1 MSNSKLNDEIF
12 DALLKEALSQLEEEK
27 VKEKN
32 RELEQIDTSDYVP
45 SKKFLR
51 NLRREYF
58 RYSVKNTLKSKALR
72 KVASFVLMT
81 GLVSGGLCFWAEAN
95 GIPVYETIFLRK
107 ERYTS
112 IEVYNQIVSEEDES
126 SLDYFYFPKYL
137 PVDFQVVEEVSDG
150 ELYYI
155 RFENQD
161 QYFYLSQSASSL
173 SKWERI
179 DTEEAEVE
187 NQKIDGHRGFY
198 VEIEGKRAIYL
209 DMRNMAVSI
218 YGNIEKKDLIRMA
231 QNLELLEKTKKELIN

>member
-72 KVASFVLMT
+72 KVASFVLMA
-81 GLVSGGLCFWAEAN
+81 GVVSGGLCFWAEAN

-137 PVDFQVVEEVSDG
+137 PLGFTVTEEISNK
-150 ELYYI
+150 EFYYI
-155 RFENQD
+155 KFESQE
-161 QYFYLSQSASSL
+161 QYFYISQGPLLSAKQ
-173 SKWERI
+173 KRI
-179 DTEEAEVE
+179 DTENAELE
-187 NQKIDGHRGFY
+187 SIEIDGHQGLY
-198 VEIEGKRAIYL
+198 VEMDDKQIVYLEMGNTAI
-209 DMRNMAVSI
+209 SI
-218 YGNIEKKDLIRMA
+218 YGNIGKKEIFQMA
-231 QNLELLEKTKKELIN
+231 NNLEFLER

>member
-32 RELEQIDTSDYVP
+32 RELEQIDTSDYLP

-137 PVDFQVVEEVSDG
+137 PLGFTVTEEISNK
-150 ELYYI
+150 EFYYI
-155 RFENQD
+155 KFESQE
-161 QYFYLSQSASSL
+161 QYFYISQGPLLSAKQ
-173 SKWERI
+173 KRI
-179 DTEEAEVE
+179 DTENAELE
-187 NQKIDGHRGFY
+187 SIEIDGHQGLY
-198 VEIEGKRAIYL
+198 VEMDDKQIVYLEMGNTAI
-209 DMRNMAVSI
+209 SI
-218 YGNIEKKDLIRMA
+218 YGNIGKKEIFQMA
-231 QNLELLEKTKKELIN
+231 NNLEFLER

>member
-72 KVASFVLMT
+72 KVASFVLMA
-81 GLVSGGLCFWAEAN
+81 GIVSGGLCFWAEAN

-137 PVDFQVVEEVSDG
+137 PLGFTVTEEVSSN
-150 ELYYI
+150 EVYYI
-155 RFENQD
+155 KFENQD
-161 QYFYLSQSASSL
+161 QYFYIS
-173 SKWERI
+173 
-179 DTEEAEVE
+179 
-187 NQKIDGHRGFY
+187 QKIPP
-198 VEIEGKRAIYL
+198 YL
-209 DMRNMAVSI
+209 F
-218 YGNIEKKDLIRMA
+218 
-231 QNLELLEKTKKELIN
+231 

>member
-137 PVDFQVVEEVSDG
+137 PLGFTVTEEISNK
-150 ELYYI
+150 EFYYI
-155 RFENQD
+155 KFESQE
-161 QYFYLSQSASSL
+161 QYFYISQGPLLSAKQ
-173 SKWERI
+173 KRI
-179 DTEEAEVE
+179 DTENAELE
-187 NQKIDGHRGFY
+187 SIEIDGHQGLY
-198 VEIEGKRAIYL
+198 VEMDDKQIVYLEMGNTAI
-209 DMRNMAVSI
+209 SI
-218 YGNIEKKDLIRMA
+218 YGNIGKKEIFQMA
-231 QNLELLEKTKKELIN
+231 NNLEFLER

>member
-32 RELEQIDTSDYVP
+32 RELEEIDTSDYLP

-72 KVASFVLMT
+72 KVASFVLMA
-81 GLVSGGLCFWAEAN
+81 GVVSGGLCFWAEAN

-137 PVDFQVVEEVSDG
+137 PLGFTVTEEISNK
-150 ELYYI
+150 EFYYI
-155 RFENQD
+155 KFESQE
-161 QYFYLSQSASSL
+161 QYFYISQGPLLSAKQ
-173 SKWERI
+173 KRI
-179 DTEEAEVE
+179 DTENAELE
-187 NQKIDGHRGFY
+187 SIEIDGHQGLY
-198 VEIEGKRAIYL
+198 VEMDDKQIVYLEMGNTAI
-209 DMRNMAVSI
+209 SI
-218 YGNIEKKDLIRMA
+218 YGNIGKKEIFQMA
-231 QNLELLEKTKKELIN
+231 NNLEFLER

>member
-32 RELEQIDTSDYVP
+32 RELEEIDTSDYLP

-72 KVASFVLMT
+72 KVASFVLMA

-137 PVDFQVVEEVSDG
+137 PLGFTVTEEVSNK
-150 ELYYI
+150 EFYYI
-155 RFENQD
+155 KFENQD
-161 QYFYLSQSASSL
+161 QYFYISQGSSL
-173 SKWERI
+173 LAKQKRI
-179 DTEEAEVE
+179 DTENSNVE
-187 NQKIDGHRGFY
+187 RVEIDGHQGFY
-198 VEIEGKRAIYL
+198 TEMEERQFVHL
-209 DMRNMAVSI
+209 DMGNLLITI
-218 YGNIEKKDLIRMA
+218 YGNIGKQELIRMA
-231 QNLELLEKTKKELIN
+231 RNLELLEK

>member
-1 MSNSKLNDEIF
+1 MSDSKLNDEIF

-32 RELEQIDTSDYVP
+32 RELEQIDTSDYLP

-187 NQKIDGHRGFY
+187 NLKIDGHRGFY

>member
-32 RELEQIDTSDYVP
+32 RELEEIDTSDYVP

-137 PVDFQVVEEVSDG
+137 PLGFTVTEEVSSN
-150 ELYYI
+150 EVYYI
-155 RFENQD
+155 KFENQD
-161 QYFYLSQSASSL
+161 QYFYISQCSSL
-173 SKWERI
+173 SAKQKRI
-179 DTEEAEVE
+179 DTENSDVE
-187 NQKIDGHRGFY
+187 RIEIDGHQGFY
-198 VEIEGKRAIYL
+198 AEIEGRQLIYL
-209 DMRNMAVSI
+209 DMGNLLITM
-218 YGNIEKKDLIRMA
+218 YGNIGKRELTRMV
-231 QNLELLEKTKKELIN
+231 QNLEFLEK

>member
-1 MSNSKLNDEIF
+1 MSDSKLNDEIF

-72 KVASFVLMT
+72 KVASFVLMA
-81 GLVSGGLCFWAEAN
+81 GVVSGGLCFWAEAN

-137 PVDFQVVEEVSDG
+137 PLGFMVEEEISDN

-155 RFENQD
+155 KFTNED
-161 QYFYLSQSASSL
+161 QYFYISQCLSSSN
-173 SKWERI
+173 KQERI
-179 DTEEAEVE
+179 DTEEAKVE
-187 NQKIDGHRGFY
+187 NLKIDGYQGLY
-198 VEIEGKRAIYL
+198 VEIKDKKAIYL
-209 DMRNMAVSI
+209 EMGNIAVSI
-218 YGNIEKKDLIRMA
+218 YGNIEKKDLFRMA
-231 QNLELLEKTKKELIN
+231 QNLELLYR

>member
-1 MSNSKLNDEIF
+1 MSDSKLNDEIF

-72 KVASFVLMT
+72 KVASFVLMA
-81 GLVSGGLCFWAEAN
+81 GVVSGGLCFWAEAN

-137 PVDFQVVEEVSDG
+137 PLGFTVTEEISNK
-150 ELYYI
+150 EFYYI
-155 RFENQD
+155 KFESQE
-161 QYFYLSQSASSL
+161 QYFYISQGPLLSAKQ
-173 SKWERI
+173 KRI
-179 DTEEAEVE
+179 DTENAELE
-187 NQKIDGHRGFY
+187 SIEIDGHQGLY
-198 VEIEGKRAIYL
+198 VEMDDKQIVYLEMGNTAI
-209 DMRNMAVSI
+209 SI
-218 YGNIEKKDLIRMA
+218 YGNIGKKEIFQMA
-231 QNLELLEKTKKELIN
+231 NNLEFLER

>member
-32 RELEQIDTSDYVP
+32 RELEEIDTSDYLP

-137 PVDFQVVEEVSDG
+137 PLGFTVTEEVSSN
-150 ELYYI
+150 EVYYI
-155 RFENQD
+155 KFENQD
-161 QYFYLSQSASSL
+161 QYFYISQSFGSL
-173 SKWERI
+173 SKWERV
-179 DTEEAEVE
+179 DTEEAKME
-187 NQKIDGHRGFY
+187 NLKIDGHQGFY
-198 VEIEGKRAIYL
+198 VEIEGKRTIYL
-209 DMRNMAVSI
+209 DMGNIAVSI
-218 YGNIEKKDLIRMA
+218 YGNIEKRDLIRMA
-231 QNLELLEKTKKELIN
+231 RNLELLEK

>member
-32 RELEQIDTSDYVP
+32 REMEQIDTSDYLP

-72 KVASFVLMT
+72 KVASFVLMA
-81 GLVSGGLCFWAEAN
+81 GVVSGGLCFWAEAN

-137 PVDFQVVEEVSDG
+137 PLGFTVTEEISNK
-150 ELYYI
+150 EFYYI
-155 RFENQD
+155 KFESQE
-161 QYFYLSQSASSL
+161 QYFYISQGPLLSAKQ
-173 SKWERI
+173 KRI
-179 DTEEAEVE
+179 DTENAELE
-187 NQKIDGHRGFY
+187 SIEIDGHQGLY
-198 VEIEGKRAIYL
+198 VEMDDKQIVYLEMGNTAI
-209 DMRNMAVSI
+209 SI
-218 YGNIEKKDLIRMA
+218 YGNIGKKEIFQMA
-231 QNLELLEKTKKELIN
+231 NNLEFLER

>member
-32 RELEQIDTSDYVP
+32 RELEEIDTSDYLP

-187 NQKIDGHRGFY
+187 NLKIDGHRGFY

>member
-32 RELEQIDTSDYVP
+32 RELEQIDTSDYLP

-72 KVASFVLMT
+72 KVASFVLMA

-137 PVDFQVVEEVSDG
+137 PLGFTVTEEISNK
-150 ELYYI
+150 EFYYI
-155 RFENQD
+155 KFESQE
-161 QYFYLSQSASSL
+161 QYFYISQGPLLSAKQ
-173 SKWERI
+173 KRI
-179 DTEEAEVE
+179 DTENAELE
-187 NQKIDGHRGFY
+187 SIEIDGHQGLY
-198 VEIEGKRAIYL
+198 VEMDDKQIVYLEMGNTAI
-209 DMRNMAVSI
+209 SI
-218 YGNIEKKDLIRMA
+218 YGNIGKKEIFQMA
-231 QNLELLEKTKKELIN
+231 NNLEFLER

>member
-1 MSNSKLNDEIF
+1 MSDSKLNDEIF

-72 KVASFVLMT
+72 KVASFVLMA
-81 GLVSGGLCFWAEAN
+81 GVVSGGLCFWAEAN

-137 PVDFQVVEEVSDG
+137 PVDFHVVEEESTKYD
-150 ELYYI
+150 YFI
-155 RFENQD
+155 RFEKAD
-161 QYFYLSQSASSL
+161 KYFCISQRLNSST
-173 SKWERI
+173 KQTRI
-179 DTEEAEVE
+179 DTEYLDVSRI
-187 NQKIDGHRGFY
+187 KIGGNLGFY
-198 VEIEGKRAIYL
+198 AEDEEKRLIYIDMGNIAI
-209 DMRNMAVSI
+209 SI
-218 YGNIEKKDLIRMA
+218 YGNIEKKEMLQMA
-231 QNLELLEKTKKELIN
+231 NNMQLLEK

>member
-72 KVASFVLMT
+72 KVASFVLMA
-81 GLVSGGLCFWAEAN
+81 GVVSGGLCFWAEAN

-137 PVDFQVVEEVSDG
+137 PLGFTVTEEVSSN
-150 ELYYI
+150 EVYYI
-155 RFENQD
+155 KFENQD
-161 QYFYLSQSASSL
+161 QYFYISQCSSL
-173 SKWERI
+173 SAKQKRI
-179 DTEEAEVE
+179 DTENSDVE
-187 NQKIDGHRGFY
+187 RIEIDGHQGFY
-198 VEIEGKRAIYL
+198 AEIEGRQLIYL
-209 DMRNMAVSI
+209 DMGNLLITM
-218 YGNIEKKDLIRMA
+218 YGNIGKRELTRMV
-231 QNLELLEKTKKELIN
+231 QNLEFLEK

>member
-1 MSNSKLNDEIF
+1 MSDSKLNDEIF

-72 KVASFVLMT
+72 KVASFVLMA
-81 GLVSGGLCFWAEAN
+81 GVVSGGLCFWAEAN

-137 PVDFQVVEEVSDG
+137 PLGFTVTEEVSSN
-150 ELYYI
+150 EVYYI
-155 RFENQD
+155 KFENQD
-161 QYFYLSQSASSL
+161 QYFYISQCSSL
-173 SKWERI
+173 SAKQKRI
-179 DTEEAEVE
+179 DTENSDVE
-187 NQKIDGHRGFY
+187 RIEIDGHQGFY
-198 VEIEGKRAIYL
+198 AEIEGRQLIYL
-209 DMRNMAVSI
+209 DMGNLLITM
-218 YGNIEKKDLIRMA
+218 YGNIGKRELTRMV
-231 QNLELLEKTKKELIN
+231 QNLEFLEK

>member
-32 RELEQIDTSDYVP
+32 RELEEIDTSDYVP

-137 PVDFQVVEEVSDG
+137 PLGFTVTEEVSSN
-150 ELYYI
+150 EVYYI
-155 RFENQD
+155 KFENQD
-161 QYFYLSQSASSL
+161 QYFYISQSFGSL
-173 SKWERI
+173 SKWERV
-179 DTEEAEVE
+179 DTEEAKME
-187 NQKIDGHRGFY
+187 NLKIDGHQGFY
-198 VEIEGKRAIYL
+198 VEVEDRQAIYL
-209 DMRNMAVSI
+209 DMGNLSIVI
-218 YGNIEKKDLIRMA
+218 YGNIGKRELIRMA
-231 QNLELLEKTKKELIN
+231 QNLELLEK

>member
-72 KVASFVLMT
+72 KVASFVLMA
-81 GLVSGGLCFWAEAN
+81 GVVSGGLCFWAEAN

-137 PVDFQVVEEVSDG
+137 PVDFQVVEENS
-150 ELYYI
+150 EKERYFL
-155 RFENQD
+155 RFKKDNLFFCISQTLI
-161 QYFYLSQSASSL
+161 LSNDRKRL
-173 SKWERI
+173 
-179 DTEEAEVE
+179 DTEESRIIEHIE
-187 NQKIDGHRGFY
+187 IDGHQGLY
-198 VEIEGKRAIYL
+198 AEMDDKQVIYL
-209 DMRNMAVSI
+209 NIGNIAISI
-218 YGNIEKKDLIRMA
+218 YGNIGKQEILRMA
-231 QNLELLEKTKKELIN
+231 KNLELLEK

>member
-1 MSNSKLNDEIF
+1 MSNSKLSDEIF

-32 RELEQIDTSDYVP
+32 RELEEIDTSDYLP

-72 KVASFVLMT
+72 KVASFVLMA
-81 GLVSGGLCFWAEAN
+81 GVVSGGLCFWAEAN

-137 PVDFQVVEEVSDG
+137 PLGFTVTEEISNK
-150 ELYYI
+150 EFYYI
-155 RFENQD
+155 KFESQE
-161 QYFYLSQSASSL
+161 QYFYISQGPLLSAKQ
-173 SKWERI
+173 KRI
-179 DTEEAEVE
+179 DTENAELE
-187 NQKIDGHRGFY
+187 SIEIDGHQGLY
-198 VEIEGKRAIYL
+198 VEMDDKQIVYLEMGNTAI
-209 DMRNMAVSI
+209 SI
-218 YGNIEKKDLIRMA
+218 YGNIGKKEIFQMA
-231 QNLELLEKTKKELIN
+231 NNLEFLER

>member
-32 RELEQIDTSDYVP
+32 RELEQIDTSDYLP

-137 PVDFQVVEEVSDG
+137 PVDFQVVEEVSR
-150 ELYYI
+150 ENYSHI
-155 RFENQD
+155 RFEKEND
-161 QYFYLSQSASSL
+161 FFCVSQWSTSL
-173 SKWERI
+173 GKQARV
-179 DTEEAEVE
+179 DTEDNELKKVE
-187 NQKIDGHRGFY
+187 IDGHQGFY
-198 VEIEGKRAIYL
+198 FEKDGVCSIYL
-209 DMRNMAVSI
+209 SMGNISIGI
-218 YGNIEKKDLIRMA
+218 YGNISKTEIFRMA
-231 QNLELLEKTKKELIN
+231 SNLELLEK

>member
-72 KVASFVLMT
+72 KVASFVLMA

-137 PVDFQVVEEVSDG
+137 PLGFTVTEEVSSN
-150 ELYYI
+150 EVYYI
-155 RFENQD
+155 KFENQD
-161 QYFYLSQSASSL
+161 QYFYISQCSSL
-173 SKWERI
+173 SAKQKRI
-179 DTEEAEVE
+179 DTENSDVE
-187 NQKIDGHRGFY
+187 RIEIDGHQGFY
-198 VEIEGKRAIYL
+198 AEIEGRQLIYL
-209 DMRNMAVSI
+209 DMGNLLITM
-218 YGNIEKKDLIRMA
+218 YGNIGKRELTRMV
-231 QNLELLEKTKKELIN
+231 QNLEFLEK

>member
-1 MSNSKLNDEIF
+1 MSDSKLNDEIF

-72 KVASFVLMT
+72 KVASFVLMA
-81 GLVSGGLCFWAEAN
+81 GVVSGGLCFWAEAN

-137 PVDFQVVEEVSDG
+137 PLGFTVTEEVSNK
-150 ELYYI
+150 EFYNI
-155 RFENQD
+155 KFENQD
-161 QYFYLSQSASSL
+161 QYFYISQCSSL
-173 SKWERI
+173 SAKQKRI
-179 DTEEAEVE
+179 DTENSDVE
-187 NQKIDGHRGFY
+187 RIEIDGHQGFY
-198 VEIEGKRAIYL
+198 AEIEGRQLIYL
-209 DMRNMAVSI
+209 DMGNLLITM
-218 YGNIEKKDLIRMA
+218 YGNIGKRELTRMV
-231 QNLELLEKTKKELIN
+231 QNLEFLEK

>member
-32 RELEQIDTSDYVP
+32 RELEEIDTSDYVP

-72 KVASFVLMT
+72 KVASFVLMA
-81 GLVSGGLCFWAEAN
+81 GVVSGGLCFWAEAN

-137 PVDFQVVEEVSDG
+137 PLGFTVDEENSDSERYFISFINGNYYFCISQKLNSVNKQVR
-150 ELYYI
+150 L
-155 RFENQD
+155 
-161 QYFYLSQSASSL
+161 
-173 SKWERI
+173 
-179 DTEEAEVE
+179 DTEDAKATNIE
-187 NQKIDGHRGFY
+187 IDGHRGFY
-198 VEIEGKRAIYL
+198 AEVDDKQAIYL
-209 DMRNMAVSI
+209 DVGNISVSI
-218 YGNIEKKDLIRMA
+218 YGNIGKKELLRMA
-231 QNLELLEKTKKELIN
+231 KNLELLEK

>member
-1 MSNSKLNDEIF
+1 MSDSKLNDEIF

-72 KVASFVLMT
+72 KVASFVLMA
-81 GLVSGGLCFWAEAN
+81 GVVSGGLCFWAEAN
-95 GIPVYETIFLRK
+95 CIPVYETIFLRK

-137 PVDFQVVEEVSDG
+137 PLGFTVTEEVSSN
-150 ELYYI
+150 EVYYI
-155 RFENQD
+155 KFENQD
-161 QYFYLSQSASSL
+161 QYFYISQCSSL
-173 SKWERI
+173 SAKQKRI
-179 DTEEAEVE
+179 DTENSDVE
-187 NQKIDGHRGFY
+187 RIEIDGHQGFY
-198 VEIEGKRAIYL
+198 AEIEGRQLIYL
-209 DMRNMAVSI
+209 DMGNLLITM
-218 YGNIEKKDLIRMA
+218 YGNIGKRELTRMV
-231 QNLELLEKTKKELIN
+231 QNLEFLEK

>member
-137 PVDFQVVEEVSDG
+137 PLGFTVVDERSTS

-155 RFENQD
+155 KFENND
-161 QYFYLSQSASSL
+161 EYFCVS
-173 SKWERI
+173 ERLNSTARDI
-179 DTEEAEVE
+179 FMDTEDSVMEAIE
-187 NQKIDGHRGFY
+187 IDGHYGFY
-198 VEIEGKRAIYL
+198 A
-209 DMRNMAVSI
+209 
-218 YGNIEKKDLIRMA
+218 EKKKKQRSEEHTS
-231 QNLELLEKTKKELIN
+231 ELQSLGNVVCRLLL

>member
-32 RELEQIDTSDYVP
+32 RELEQIDTSDYLP

-72 KVASFVLMT
+72 KVASFVLMA
-81 GLVSGGLCFWAEAN
+81 GVVSGGLCFWAEAN

-137 PVDFQVVEEVSDG
+137 PLGFTVDEENSDS
-150 ELYYI
+150 ERYFI
-155 RFENQD
+155 RFKNKNQ
-161 QYFYLSQSASSL
+161 FFCISQTISL
-173 SKWERI
+173 SNKQKRL
-179 DTEEAEVE
+179 DTENSSVK
-187 NQKIDGHRGFY
+187 NITIDGHNGFY
-198 VEIEGKRAIYL
+198 AETEGRQAIFL
-209 DMRNMAVSI
+209 DMGNLSVSI
-218 YGNIEKKDLIRMA
+218 YGNIGKQEIFRLAR
-231 QNLELLEKTKKELIN
+231 NLELLEKQGKVIM

>member
-27 VKEKN
+27 VKGKN

-137 PVDFQVVEEVSDG
+137 PVDFQVVEEYSLKG
-150 ELYYI
+150 EYYI
-155 RFENQD
+155 RFENGEE
-161 QYFYLSQSASSL
+161 YFCLSQAPNFTG
-173 SKWERI
+173 KKTYI
-179 DTEEAEVE
+179 DTEDVKMQIIRI
-187 NQKIDGHRGFY
+187 NGHEGFY
-198 VEIEGKRAIYL
+198 GEIEEKQLIYL
-209 DMRNMAVSI
+209 NMGDMEVNI
-218 YGNIEKKDLIRMA
+218 YGNIGKKELFQMA
-231 QNLELLEKTKKELIN
+231 EHLELLKK

>member
-1 MSNSKLNDEIF
+1 MTNSKLNDEIF

-45 SKKFLR
+45 SQKFLR

-72 KVASFVLMT
+72 KVASFVLMA
-81 GLVSGGLCFWAEAN
+81 GVVSGGLCFWAEAN

-137 PVDFQVVEEVSDG
+137 PVGFMVEEEISDN

-155 RFENQD
+155 KFTNED
-161 QYFYLSQSASSL
+161 QYFYISQCLSSSN
-173 SKWERI
+173 KQERI
-179 DTEEAEVE
+179 DTEEAKVE
-187 NQKIDGHRGFY
+187 NLKIDGYQGLY
-198 VEIEGKRAIYL
+198 VEIKDKKAIYL
-209 DMRNMAVSI
+209 EMGNIAVSI
-218 YGNIEKKDLIRMA
+218 YGNIEKKDLFRMA
-231 QNLELLEKTKKELIN
+231 QNLELLYR

>member
-32 RELEQIDTSDYVP
+32 RELEQIDTSDYLP

-72 KVASFVLMT
+72 KVASFVLMA

-137 PVDFQVVEEVSDG
+137 PLGFTVTEEVSSN
-150 ELYYI
+150 EVYYI
-155 RFENQD
+155 KFENQD
-161 QYFYLSQSASSL
+161 QYFYISQCSSL
-173 SKWERI
+173 SAKQKRI
-179 DTEEAEVE
+179 DTENSDVE
-187 NQKIDGHRGFY
+187 RIEIDGHQGFY
-198 VEIEGKRAIYL
+198 AEIEGRQLIYL
-209 DMRNMAVSI
+209 DMGNLLITM
-218 YGNIEKKDLIRMA
+218 YGNIGKRELTRMV
-231 QNLELLEKTKKELIN
+231 QNLEFLEK

>member
-72 KVASFVLMT
+72 KVASFVLMA
-81 GLVSGGLCFWAEAN
+81 GVVSGGLCFWAEAN

-137 PVDFQVVEEVSDG
+137 PLGFTVTEEISNK
-150 ELYYI
+150 EFYYI
-155 RFENQD
+155 KFESQE
-161 QYFYLSQSASSL
+161 QYFYISQGPLLSAKQ
-173 SKWERI
+173 KRI
-179 DTEEAEVE
+179 DTENAELE
-187 NQKIDGHRGFY
+187 SIEIDGHQGLY
-198 VEIEGKRAIYL
+198 VEMDDKQIVYL
-209 DMRNMAVSI
+209 EMRNTAISI
-218 YGNIEKKDLIRMA
+218 YGNIGKKEIFQMA
-231 QNLELLEKTKKELIN
+231 NNLEFLER

>member
-32 RELEQIDTSDYVP
+32 RELEQIDTSDYLP

-72 KVASFVLMT
+72 KVASFVLMA

-137 PVDFQVVEEVSDG
+137 PVDFQVVEEVSQKS
-150 ELYYI
+150 YSRI
-155 RFENQD
+155 RFKNGAQ
-161 QYFYLSQSASSL
+161 FFCISQWVTSL
-173 SKWERI
+173 EQQARL
-179 DTEEAEVE
+179 DTEDNEIEE
-187 NQKIDGHRGFY
+187 IEINGHQGFY
-198 VEIEGKRAIYL
+198 SELDEKQFVYL
-209 DMRNMAVSI
+209 NMGNISVNI
-218 YGNIEKKDLIRMA
+218 YGNIGKKEIIRMA
-231 QNLELLEKTKKELIN
+231 QNLEFLEK

>member
-1 MSNSKLNDEIF
+1 MSNSKLSDEIF

-32 RELEQIDTSDYVP
+32 RELEEIDTSDYLP

-72 KVASFVLMT
+72 KVASFVLMA
-81 GLVSGGLCFWAEAN
+81 GVVSGGLCFWAEAN

-137 PVDFQVVEEVSDG
+137 PLGFTVTEEYSADHS
-150 ELYYI
+150 YYV
-155 RFENQD
+155 RFANGSE
-161 QYFYLSQSASSL
+161 YFCLSQ
-173 SKWERI
+173 WEQIVGKESHI
-179 DTEEAEVE
+179 DTEDLKIEAVDI
-187 NQKIDGHRGFY
+187 NGHEGFY
-198 VEIEGKRAIYL
+198 AEIEDKRFIYL
-209 DMRNMAVSI
+209 DTGNISINI
-218 YGNIEKKDLIRMA
+218 YGNIEKNEIFQMA
-231 QNLELLEKTKKELIN
+231 RHLELLKKQF